1 MEQGSNP
8 PQPNQQ
14 QIFTPIPQKRGF
26 SGGVNW
32 IGTGWDLLKEGIFKW
47 IGIIII
53 YVIINAIIT
62 LLLSLIPI
70 IGSIAASFFTAIIVA
85 GIVVIAHKQY
95 DTGQIDIDLLFS
107 GFKNGRYIS
116 LIGAYCISILIIF
129 IGFIIAIA
137 INWDLISTM
146 ISLINDRDTNS
157 EYYIQVLIENN
168 FSSFILSFI
177 ILLAFSIISVA
188 TSWFSPALILINGY
202 KAIPAIKSSFTAVIK
217 NLSGGFVY
225 FILLSIL
232 TAISAIPF
240 GIGLFITIPLSY
252 VAQYASYRDIFYLN
266 DVERPNIND
275 GDSNNSDNNNNRTE
289 LALNGNSSIKTY
301 DNNIVN

>member
-1 MEQGSNP
+1 MEQGSNLS
-8 PQPNQQ
+8 QLNQQ
-14 QIFTPIPQKRGF
+14 QTFTPIPQKRGF
-26 SGGVNW
+26 SGGINW

-85 GIVVIAHKQY
+85 GIAVIAHKQY

-129 IGFIIAIA
+129 IGFIIALA

-146 ISLINDRDTNS
+146 ISLVNDSHTNS
-157 EYYIQVLIENN
+157 KYYLQVLIENN
-168 FSSFILSFI
+168 FSSFILFFI
-177 ILLAFSIISVA
+177 ILLIFSLISVA
-188 TSWFSPALILINGY
+188 ISWFVPALILINGY
-202 KAIPAIKSSFTAVIK
+202 KAIPAIKTSFTAVIK

-266 DVERPNIND
+266 NIEEQNSNYTTGSND
-275 GDSNNSDNNNNRTE
+275 NSSE
-289 LALNGNSSIKTY
+289 LALNSNSSIKTY

>member
-8 PQPNQQ
+8 SQPNQQ
-14 QIFTPIPQKRGF
+14 QTFTPTPQKRGF
-26 SGGVNW
+26 SGGINW

-85 GIVVIAHKQY
+85 GIAVIAHKQY

-129 IGFIIAIA
+129 IGFIIALA

-146 ISLINDRDTNS
+146 ISLVNDSDTNS
-157 EYYIQVLIENN
+157 KYYLQVLIENN
-168 FSSFILSFI
+168 FSSFILFFI
-177 ILLAFSIISVA
+177 ILLIFSLISVA
-188 TSWFSPALILINGY
+188 ISWFAPALILINGY
-202 KAIPAIKSSFTAVIK
+202 KAIPAIKTSFTAVIK

-266 DVERPNIND
+266 NIEEQNSNYTGNND
-275 GDSNNSDNNNNRTE
+275 NSSE
-289 LALNGNSSIKTY
+289 LALNSHSSNKTY